1 MDEHVGASRVVSKV
15 NVVDLAGSERVKAS
29 GAVGERLREGG
40 NINQSL
46 LVLGKGGRTMQEI
59 AAKTRRLQGEIGAE
73 LPCEVDVM
81 MIMYPE

>member
-1 MDEHVGASRVVSKV
+1 MQEVMDEHVGASRVVSKV

-46 LVLGKGGRTMQEI
+46 LVLGKGRANNAGDSGKNT
-59 AAKTRRLQGEIGAE
+59 
-73 LPCEVDVM
+73 
-81 MIMYPE
+81 